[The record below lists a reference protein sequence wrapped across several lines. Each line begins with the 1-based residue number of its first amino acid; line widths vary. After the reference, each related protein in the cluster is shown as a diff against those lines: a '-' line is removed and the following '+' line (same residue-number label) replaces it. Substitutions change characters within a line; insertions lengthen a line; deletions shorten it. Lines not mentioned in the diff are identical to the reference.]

1 MKEVYARMIFQ
12 LWGRMT
18 FGPSKRHEATRYVT
32 RGGGWKKHGNRISS
46 HPLATPTAAGRGVVP
61 SFRRRNFVPGFVR
74 LVVLTPSLIKSLYF
88 FPPSLPPS
96 TSLFLGHLELGSAE
110 ITALS
115 TSYTLPSPHIYTLI
129 DKGFCLKVKVS
140 LSFQIWILKYLPIL
154 RYTLDSF

>member
-88 FPPSLPPS
+88 FPPLPPP
-96 TSLFLGHLELGSAE
+96 SLLFSLATWNLEARKLRRYRRVIYS
-110 ITALS
+110 L
-115 TSYTLPSPHIYTLI
+115 LHIYI
-129 DKGFCLKVKVS
+129 YFD
-140 LSFQIWILKYLPIL
+140 
-154 RYTLDSF
+154 

>member
-46 HPLATPTAAGRGVVP
+46 HPLATPTVAGRGVVP

-74 LVVLTPSLIKSLYF
+74 LVVLTPSLIKSLPNLLF
-88 FPPSLPPS
+88 APLLPLMH
-96 TSLFLGHLELGSAE
+96 LFSVPRPLGTWKRGNYGVIDEL
-110 ITALS
+110 
-115 TSYTLPSPHIYTLI
+115 
-129 DKGFCLKVKVS
+129 
-140 LSFQIWILKYLPIL
+140 
-154 RYTLDSF
+154 

>member
-46 HPLATPTAAGRGVVP
+46 HPLATPTAAGRGMVP

-88 FPPSLPPS
+88 FPPPPS
-96 TSLFLGHLELGSAE
+96 LLFSLATWNLEARKLRRYRRVIHFS
-110 ITALS
+110 
-115 TSYTLPSPHIYTLI
+115 IYI
-129 DKGFCLKVKVS
+129 YIYFD
-140 LSFQIWILKYLPIL
+140 
-154 RYTLDSF
+154 